1 MSARTILFFVAIL
14 GLLSMTA
21 SADMLYDFQFQ
32 DSLGA
37 GTLANT
43 GTVGGSTHVFSWSIN
58 GGSDI
63 PPVYTSN
70 TPPNGGAKAMD
81 LSNGAYGIPVMYF
94 GFGSPRETAG
104 FKMTTA
110 GDQITVATWIYLNS
124 TTTSGDRGIVGNWM
138 EGLNNDWFFKVMG
151 DNGNKM
157 GLQVGGGTTY
167 TDPVS
172 IPLNTWVPV
181 AFTWQAG
188 GDLNL
193 Y

>member
-1 MSARTILFFVAIL
+1 MKKHPEALVFVAIL

-21 SADMLYDFQFQ
+21 SADMSYEFQFQ
-32 DSLGA
+32 DSSGA

-43 GTVGGSTHVFSWSIN
+43 GTAGGSIGVYSWSVQP
-58 GGSDI
+58 GGGDI

-70 TPPNGGAKAMD
+70 TPPNVGGAKAMD

-94 GFGSPRETAG
+94 DFGSPGTPAN

-110 GDQITVATWIYLNS
+110 GEKITVATWIYLNS

-138 EGLNNDWFFKVMG
+138 DNLNNDWFFKVMG
-151 DNGNKM
+151 DNGNNL

-167 TDPVS
+167 TMPLSVPV
-172 IPLNTWVPV
+172 NTWAHV
-181 AFTWQAG
+181 AFT
-188 GDLNL
+188 
-193 Y
+193 